1 MNGTPIPIDLVIV
14 DETAAV
20 HPAEI
25 VRQDGRV
32 AWVRTEAAPTE
43 GTAVCLQGES
53 VAQWQYGRVDG
64 TWMHGV
70 IVSVRG
76 TTHSERRDFARVFG
90 GITLL
95 YQVAASSDDLT
106 AKRWMESGEG
116 AASEWHTPDPFM
128 DFSGSGMRFQHVPN
142 CKSGDMLLMEFKVP
156 GSEEWHRAIGDVVRV
171 LDIPEEQR
179 DDEPYEDG
187 LPIPT
192 HWIAVHY
199 RAIAAST
206 VRSLLSFTERVQE
219 ASFEIA

>member
-76 TTHSERRDFARVFG
+76 NG
-90 GITLL
+90 YQIT
-95 YQVAASSDDLT
+95 DT
-106 AKRWMESGEG
+106 AE
-116 AASEWHTPDPFM
+116 T
-128 DFSGSGMRFQHVPN
+128 
-142 CKSGDMLLMEFKVP
+142 
-156 GSEEWHRAIGDVVRV
+156 
-171 LDIPEEQR
+171 
-179 DDEPYEDG
+179 
-187 LPIPT
+187 
-192 HWIAVHY
+192 
-199 RAIAAST
+199 
-206 VRSLLSFTERVQE
+206 
-219 ASFEIA
+219 